1 MKSLLPLVTR
11 NLGIFWMIKRMVMF
25 ESDEED
31 CQSTFPEESS
41 KPSDQTIQARTYS
54 INIRIGI
61 AKNHD
66 QGEGE
71 ALHPSTAMVCRH
83 RVHIKRVEKGLAMPT
98 FICS

>member
-1 MKSLLPLVTR
+1 
-11 NLGIFWMIKRMVMF
+11 MF

-71 ALHPSTAMVCRH
+71 ALHPSPAYGGPRSHSALMSLLLIIRGT
-83 RVHIKRVEKGLAMPT
+83 
-98 FICS
+98 ICSRS